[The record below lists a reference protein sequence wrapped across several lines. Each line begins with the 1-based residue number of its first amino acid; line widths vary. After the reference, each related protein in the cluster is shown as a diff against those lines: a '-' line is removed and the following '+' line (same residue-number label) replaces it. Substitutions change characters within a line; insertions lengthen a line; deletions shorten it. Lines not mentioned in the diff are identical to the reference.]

1 MPTNANHF
9 REILLTAKAEF
20 EKRVNT
26 IHNHA
31 RDPLNADSAEQAAEI
46 GNVEVVSAL
55 ENEAVQ
61 ELADIDHALQRLQ
74 AGNFGICMTCG
85 EDINHE
91 RLTARPAS
99 AECLDCAE
107 LND

>member
-1 MPTNANHF
+1 MPIDANRY
-9 REILLTAKAEF
+9 REVLLDAKAEF

-31 RDPLNADSAEQAAEI
+31 RDPLNADSAEQAAEL

-55 ENEAVQ
+55 ESEAVL
-61 ELADIDHALQRLQ
+61 ELAEIDSALQRLQ
-74 AGNFGICMTCG
+74 AGNFGICTTCG
-85 EDINHE
+85 EDISSK

-107 LND
+107 LNS